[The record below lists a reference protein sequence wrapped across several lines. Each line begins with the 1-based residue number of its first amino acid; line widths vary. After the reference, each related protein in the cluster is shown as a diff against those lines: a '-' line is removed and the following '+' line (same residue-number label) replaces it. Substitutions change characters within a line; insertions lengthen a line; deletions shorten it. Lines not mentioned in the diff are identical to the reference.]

1 MSAAWIKLTTVLCL
15 ICTAQSDPESSKVVW
30 KNFGEAITI
39 QCRTSQ
45 NAEEF
50 LSLSKG
56 LNEEVQI
63 IYKEKSSGKDNIAS
77 EFTSRLQLNGAFPNV
92 DILIKNLTSADTGP
106 YWCVYKRFNKE
117 SAEFMTTKGNGS
129 VLLVVTAPSS
139 ANADEEAASSP
150 SSADAKQ
157 ACETTHLNLVLACVV
172 VSAAVLL
179 IFILIALVWIFIK
192 TKKLR
197 STAKPRPVATND
209 VYEDMRG
216 TLRH

>member
-139 ANADEEAASSP
+139 A
-150 SSADAKQ
+150 DAKQ

>member
-129 VLLVVTAPSS
+129 VLLVVT
-139 ANADEEAASSP
+139 
-150 SSADAKQ
+150 DAKQ